1 MKYNVTVIGE
11 ASSGKSSLVRGLG
24 GNVQSKREGSRGGMW
39 NTQFKG
45 ENETVNHDGNTYDVS
60 EIIGS
65 RGRRSNRRALFDSLQ
80 TADIVLYC
88 IPMSEEGSWIF
99 NGPQRTSSHLHSV
112 KNTKAKLI
120 VVGTKMDEAT
130 LDFTSRMDEVPFIRN
145 FVFVRASAVTKGGVD
160 ELLAALPQVI
170 ESETAAFE
178 FSEEAISERK
188 AAQEEAKEAQRK
200 EEEAKTK
207 EALIATLWKTE
218 PTEAAFKKLEGEQVL
233 GGDIAPVA

>member
-1 MKYNVTVIGE
+1 
-11 ASSGKSSLVRGLG
+11 
-24 GNVQSKREGSRGGMW
+24 
-39 NTQFKG
+39 
-45 ENETVNHDGNTYDVS
+45 
-60 EIIGS
+60 
-65 RGRRSNRRALFDSLQ
+65 
-80 TADIVLYC
+80 
-88 IPMSEEGSWIF
+88 MSEEGSWIF

-188 AAQEEAKEAQRK
+188 AAQEEAKEAKEAKEAQRK